1 MKFIIFLIWFF
12 TGIITGVVASD
23 KGHAFGSWLF
33 AGLLLGPLGL
43 LAAAGL
49 SDRRL
54 RQFLRNYE
62 DPYHAIK
69 SPPKLLFQSKGNNP
83 NDLIDI
89 TNGQTEDSFVLDKS
103 TGDDAL
109 WESIINFLNSKNS
122 KVVNLAAKSNSG
134 RTESLTGGI
143 AFLLC
148 DDKGHKL
155 ALAYA
160 KQDSTNENYIWR
172 VRMY

>member
-62 DPYHAIK
+62 DPYKPIK
-69 SPPKLLFQSKGNNP
+69 SPPKLLFQSKDNNQ
-83 NDLIDI
+83 NDLVNI
-89 TNGQTEDSFVLDKS
+89 TNDQTEDSFVLNKS
-103 TGDDAL
+103 SGDDEL
-109 WESIINFLNSKNS
+109 WENIINFLKSTDSKI
-122 KVVNLAAKSNSG
+122 VNLVAKSNSG
-134 RTESLTGGI
+134 RTESLTGGL

-148 DDKGHKL
+148 DDEGHKL

-172 VRMY
+172 VRIY

>member
-1 MKFIIFLIWFF
+1 MKIIIFLIWFF

-62 DPYHAIK
+62 DLSQPIK
-69 SPPKLLFQSKGNNP
+69 SPPKLLFQSKDKNK
-83 NDLIDI
+83 DELINI
-89 TNGQTEDSFVLDKS
+89 TNDKSEDSLVLEKS
-103 TGDDAL
+103 TGNDEL
-109 WESIINFLNSKNS
+109 WESLINFLDSKGS
-122 KVVNLAAKSNSG
+122 QIVNLADKANSG
-134 RTESLTGGI
+134 RTESLTGGP
-143 AFLLC
+143 AFIMC
-148 DDKGHKL
+148 DNKGQKL

-172 VRMY
+172 VRIY